1 MSDFIT
7 QRLKRAGGLL
17 FFLGGKMKDYSKEI
31 EELRNTSDNWEG
43 YGAPAP
49 TAEAL
54 MLAEAVVCTLDQYGF
69 DIEDIGPDAM
79 GGVDI
84 YVPLKNKDAWI
95 MIKNDNNAIFL
106 TTHSKA
112 SYRDDRDS
120 IIVSDLNQMICD
132 LTGLNKDI

>member
-1 MSDFIT
+1 
-7 QRLKRAGGLL
+7 
-17 FFLGGKMKDYSKEI
+17 MKDYSKEI